1 MNEIMND
8 NRFYHIALPLGIHLT
23 AYFTNI
29 KDGNIKDYRA
39 LWLKIPM
46 KNTFTITGFY
56 YEEGIKFSST

>member
-8 NRFYHIALPLGIHLT
+8 NRFYHIALPLGVHLT

-39 LWLKIPM
+39 LWFKDTNE
-46 KNTFTITGFY
+46 NTIHNNRPLL
-56 YEEGIKFSST
+56 

>member
-8 NRFYHIALPLGIHLT
+8 NRFYHIALPLGVHLT

-39 LWLKIPM
+39 LVKDTNE
-46 KNTFTITGFY
+46 NTIHNNRLLL
-56 YEEGIKFSST
+56 